1 MTETEKH
8 PLPVVGTTP
17 EKSFQTPAPVD
28 AKPNKDELPPHLRPD
43 ATLSFMA
50 RNVSW

>member
-8 PLPVVGTTP
+8 PLPVVASGPDQAQEVPKLVEGTT
-17 EKSFQTPAPVD
+17 KI
-28 AKPNKDELPPHLRPD
+28 ELPPELRPD
-43 ATLSFMA
+43 PTLTFMA

>member
-8 PLPVVGTTP
+8 PLPVVAATP
-17 EKSFQTPAPVD
+17 DQEHLVTPNVVDEKV
-28 AKPNKDELPPHLRPD
+28 KKELPPELRPD
-43 ATLSFMA
+43 PTLTFMA